1 VARKSNNQG
10 LKTKVYVVIQDIQVK
25 GGFVHLTLYDLR
37 SINKLIIDREFY
49 QKNQAILLIHQAV
62 IFHLTVL
69 IDNSKV
75 KNIKVEKAEI

>member
-1 VARKSNNQG
+1 MKR
-10 LKTKVYVVIQDIQVK
+10 TIK
-25 GGFVHLTLYDLR
+25 GNLVHLTLYDLR

-75 KNIKVEKAEI
+75 KNIKVEKTRFKWK